1 VQELEEHAGELVDV
15 LGCYFPIVYTPPADS
30 KGKITREELVRGVEQ
45 ALSAVP
51 AFAPHV
57 IPMLLEKLSSS
68 FRCCSIPGSRF
79 SFLP

>member
-1 VQELEEHAGELVDV
+1 MDV
-15 LGCYFPIVYTPPADS
+15 LGCYFPIVYTPPANTT
-30 KGKITREELVRGVEQ
+30 GKITREELVRGVEQ

-68 FRCCSIPGSRF
+68 FRCCSTSGSR
-79 SFLP
+79 SSCQP